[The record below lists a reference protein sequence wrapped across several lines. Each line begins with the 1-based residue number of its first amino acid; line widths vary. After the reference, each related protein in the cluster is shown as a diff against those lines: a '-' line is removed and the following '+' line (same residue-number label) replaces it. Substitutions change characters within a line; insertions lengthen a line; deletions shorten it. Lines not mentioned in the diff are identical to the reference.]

1 MNWHKV
7 ISGMFVA
14 LFLAVAVWAG
24 IFFLQMHRDLSVLR
38 AQEAA
43 NQRRLNEAQAK
54 LDSQQKYL
62 DELRHDPEV
71 VEAVIRRKLG
81 YIRGQEFI
89 FRFED
94 TRKP

>member
-1 MNWHKV
+1 
-7 ISGMFVA
+7 MFTA
-14 LFLAVAVWAG
+14 FFMAVAVLGG
-24 IFFLQMHRDLSVLR
+24 IFFLQMHHDLSVLR
-38 AQEAA
+38 AQEDT
-43 NQRRLNEAQAK
+43 NLRRLAEAQSK
-54 LDSQQKYL
+54 LEAQQKYL
-62 DELRHDPEV
+62 EELRHDPEV

>member
-7 ISGMFVA
+7 ISGMFGA
-14 LFLAVAVWAG
+14 LFLAVTVWAG
-24 IFFLQMHRDLSVLR
+24 LFFLQMHRDLEVLR

-43 NQRRLNEAQAK
+43 NQLRLAETQARLEA
-54 LDSQQKYL
+54 QQKYL
-62 DELRHDPEV
+62 DELRHDPDV
-71 VEAVIRRKLG
+71 VETVIRRKLG
-81 YIRGQEFI
+81 YIRGSEFV

>member
-1 MNWHKV
+1 
-7 ISGMFVA
+7 MFVA

>member
-1 MNWHKV
+1 
-7 ISGMFVA
+7 MFVA

-24 IFFLQMHRDLSVLR
+24 VFFLQMHRDLSVLR

-43 NQRRLNEAQAK
+43 NQRRLNEAQTK
-54 LDSQQKYL
+54 LDAQRKYL